1 MRTGDKNMK
10 RYYEMRLSEKAEF
23 VYNNSEFEIW
33 QDEET
38 LIYQVRLGIRD
49 VWIETVSEQE
59 VNEFLE
65 SFYYEELEEEE

>member
-1 MRTGDKNMK
+1 MK

-49 VWIETVSEQE
+49 V
-59 VNEFLE
+59 
-65 SFYYEELEEEE
+65 

>member
-1 MRTGDKNMK
+1 MK